1 MLGPLFI
8 NIEKLLSVDSPLLVL
23 TDCQIRLNRASFLFS
38 DSLREIPVELR
49 QRFRGGQVN
58 LDMEDHRDEDFS
70 KPKLVFK
77 AFGGEGQKLGRLEN
91 SFFIPLIFFSLLSSA
106 EVLNYTVSLA
116 KVSKPKRYSL

>member
-1 MLGPLFI
+1 MLGRIFI
-8 NIEKLLSVDSPLLVL
+8 NIENYYRFDSPLLVS

-38 DSLREIPVELR
+38 DLSG
-49 QRFRGGQVN
+49 RFCRIETAFPGWDSN

-91 SFFIPLIFFSLLSSA
+91 SFFIPLIFFSLLSQGC
-106 EVLNYTVSLA
+106 
-116 KVSKPKRYSL
+116 

>member
-91 SFFIPLIFFSLLSSA
+91 SFFIPLIFFSLLSSG
-106 EVLNYTVSLA
+106 LLKY
-116 KVSKPKRYSL
+116 

>member
-91 SFFIPLIFFSLLSSA
+91 SFFIPLIFFSLLKYFITLFLLLKSQNQRDILYKS
-106 EVLNYTVSLA
+106 
-116 KVSKPKRYSL
+116 